1 MAHFLTQLWR
11 PLILASD
18 FHEVNSYPAS
28 PALLGSH
35 RLSIGWMLPPLR
47 FHAILHSW
55 ASPTGSCS
63 FFRHGP
69 TLPGQDPWEL
79 LESAWAPALP
89 ALASL
94 PLPVPRVS
102 CGGIRSHIQSLD
114 FVEGSVL
121 AAGKGQTHG
130 LPPPA
135 GLSFPSLPSS
145 NYLSPFSPHWAA
157 PRRPTSPALA
167 QLQDPRKCP
176 ESVTQ
181 TSLV

>member
-1 MAHFLTQLWR
+1 MTQLWK

-18 FHEVNSYPAS
+18 FREVNSYPAS

-35 RLSIGWMLPPLR
+35 RLSIGWMLPPLH
-47 FHAILHSW
+47 FHVISHSW
-55 ASPTGSCS
+55 ASPTGSRS
-63 FFRHGP
+63 FSRRGP

-94 PLPVPRVS
+94 PLPISRVS
-102 CGGIRSHIQSLD
+102 LGAIRPHIQSLD

-121 AAGKGQTHG
+121 AAGKGQTHS

-145 NYLSPFSPHWAA
+145 DYLSPFSPHWAA
-157 PRRPTSPALA
+157 PCRPTRPALA

-176 ESVTQ
+176 GSATQ